1 MRRPQ
6 SLAKQLNGLP
16 TTLQNLRTNRSH
28 QKENIPIHC
37 NNNNN
42 NDTSSEKM
50 SKTDKPSPSFTF
62 PTMMV
67 LPVPVQVHQS
77 SKTVNKIHN
86 RHQLT
91 HKTYHQERALSPYTN
106 ISFSKSLTHWH
117 TLLHILIAWLCKIS
131 IIQVKSLMC
140 YITADGTCN

>member
-1 MRRPQ
+1 MRGANKVQPQ
-6 SLAKQLNGLP
+6 LSGLP

-37 NNNNN
+37 NNNNK

-50 SKTDKPSPSFTF
+50 SKTDEPSPSFTF

-77 SKTVNKIHN
+77 SKTFNKIHN

-117 TLLHILIAWLCKIS
+117 TLLHILIAWLLSASGLK
-131 IIQVKSLMC
+131 
-140 YITADGTCN
+140 AA